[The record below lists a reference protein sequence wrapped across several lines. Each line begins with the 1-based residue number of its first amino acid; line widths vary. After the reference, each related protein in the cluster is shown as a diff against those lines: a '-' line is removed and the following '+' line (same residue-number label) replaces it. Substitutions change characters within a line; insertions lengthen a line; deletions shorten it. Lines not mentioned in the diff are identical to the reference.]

1 MKKFILFA
9 MYSLLSFSAYAQKIT
24 VLTIDDHVI
33 NPVVKEYVEDGLK
46 HAKDTGSN
54 CIILRLN
61 TPGGLL
67 KTTQDIVKAIL
78 ESSIPVVTYIAPE
91 GGRAASAGAFISY
104 ASHFLYM
111 SPTTHIGAAH
121 PVLGGGSWGN
131 VDETMQAKI
140 MNDTLAWAKTIAEKR
155 ERPYKALQEMIEN
168 SISLTAKEAFKYGR
182 ENNTEVEGDKPEELK
197 ILDGIVTDL
206 DALIEDLNGKQFA
219 SKDKLLSLDLKSVT
233 FDFRPMTTRQKFLD
247 TVLDPNIA
255 YLLFTLGFLA
265 LIFEFTHPGFGFPGI
280 AGTISVLTAAY
291 AFQVLPVNYAG
302 VALLVVGIL
311 FLVIEAFTPS
321 FGLFTLGGLTA
332 FIMGS
337 LLLFKSQPVFT
348 LSWSVIA
355 PVVIFNGLFY
365 TFLLAKII
373 QSRFLEPLSGKEAFI
388 GQLAKVEETIDLE
401 GKVFFDGTLWSACA
415 EEKIEAGEKVEIISI
430 DGLIL
435 KVKKK

>member
-1 MKKFILFA
+1 MKKLILFVFF
-9 MYSLLSFSAYAQKIT
+9 SFFTFLVYAQKVT
-24 VLTIDDHVI
+24 VLTVDDHVI
-33 NPVVKEYVEDGLK
+33 NPVVKEYIEDGIK
-46 HAKDTGSN
+46 YAETTKSD
-54 CIILRLN
+54 CVILRLN

-78 ESSIPVVTYIAPE
+78 EAKVPVVTYVGPE

-155 ERPYKALQEMIEN
+155 ERPYKVLQQMIED
-168 SISLTAKEAFKYGR
+168 SISLTAKEADSKKVI
-182 ENNTEVEGDKPEELK
+182 NA
-197 ILDGIVTDL
+197 IVNDL
-206 DALIEDLNGKQFA
+206 DMLISDLNGKDFLIGE
-219 SKDKLLSLDLKSVT
+219 DKKKLDLKAVT

-311 FLVIEAFTPS
+311 FLVIEAFTPT

-332 FIMGS
+332 FIIGS
-337 LLLFKSQPVFT
+337 LLLFKTQPVFH
-348 LSWSVIA
+348 LSWAVIA

-373 QSRFLEPLSGKEAFI
+373 QSRFLAPLSGREAFV
-388 GQLAKVEETIDLE
+388 GQEAKVEQTIDGE
-401 GKVFFDGTLWSACA
+401 GKVFFDGTIWSAIA
-415 EEKIEAGEKVEIISI
+415 DNKIEIGEKVKIISV
-430 DGLIL
+430 DGLML
-435 KVKKK
+435 KVEKI